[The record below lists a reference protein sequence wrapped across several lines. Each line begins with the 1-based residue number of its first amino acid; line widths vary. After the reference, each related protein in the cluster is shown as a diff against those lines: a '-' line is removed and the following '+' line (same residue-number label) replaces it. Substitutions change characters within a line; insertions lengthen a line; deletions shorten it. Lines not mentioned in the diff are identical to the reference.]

1 MPILKFQSLKGQ
13 SDWLDNMTVA
23 EIARSVPQGVI
34 QAPPDANVGGYL
46 IVVIEEATGNN
57 KNDEYTW
64 D

>member
-1 MPILKFQSLKGQ
+1 
-13 SDWLDNMTVA
+13 MTVA